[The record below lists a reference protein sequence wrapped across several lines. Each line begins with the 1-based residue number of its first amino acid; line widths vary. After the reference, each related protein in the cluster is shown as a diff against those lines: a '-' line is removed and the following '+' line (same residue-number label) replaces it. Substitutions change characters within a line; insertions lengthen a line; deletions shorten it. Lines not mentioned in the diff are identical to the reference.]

1 MKIQYQKLKYMSHL
15 KTIIVQV
22 TPFIQNASIVYCAE
36 TKKCAFVDPG
46 GDIEIILEKAKQE
59 DLIPEKIL
67 LTHGHID
74 HAGGANEL
82 AKILNLEIEGP
93 HLADKFLL
101 DDLKRQGEMFGML
114 AQNCAPNK
122 WLDEGD
128 QVTIGN
134 QILKV
139 YFCPGHTP
147 GHVIFYSHKDKLAI
161 VGDVLF
167 QGSIGR
173 TDLPGGDHQQLLDSI
188 KNKLWP
194 LGSDVEFIPGH
205 GPMSSFGKERE
216 SNAFVSDKILNIN

>member
-1 MKIQYQKLKYMSHL
+1 MSSL

-22 TPFIQNASIVYCAE
+22 TSFVQNSSIIYCAE
-36 TKKCAFVDPG
+36 TKRCAFVDPG
-46 GDIEIILEKAKQE
+46 GDIEILLEKAKQE

-82 AKILNLEIEGP
+82 SEILNLEIEGP

-101 DDLKRQGEMFGML
+101 DDLQRQGQMFGML
-114 AQNCAPNK
+114 AQNCAPKK

-134 QILKV
+134 QILEV

-216 SNAFVSDKILNIN
+216 SNAFVSDKILNIS

>member
-46 GDIEIILEKAKQE
+46 GDIEIILEKAKQK

-82 AKILNLEIEGP
+82 SEILNLEIEGP

-128 QVTIGN
+128 HVTIGN

-147 GHVIFYSHKDKLAI
+147 GHIIFYSHENKLAI

-173 TDLPGGDHQQLLDSI
+173 TDLPGGNHQQLIDSI
-188 KNKLWP
+188 KDKLWP
-194 LGSDVEFIPGH
+194 LGHDVNFIPGH
-205 GPMSSFGKERE
+205 GPMSSFGQERK
-216 SNAFVSDKILNIN
+216 SNAFVSDTILNI

>member
-46 GDIEIILEKAKQE
+46 GDIEIILEKAKQK

-82 AKILNLEIEGP
+82 SEILNLEIEGP

-101 DDLKRQGEMFGML
+101 DDLQRQGEMFGML

-128 QVTIGN
+128 HVTIGN

-147 GHVIFYSHKDKLAI
+147 GHIIFYSHENKLAI

-173 TDLPGGDHQQLLDSI
+173 TDLPGGNHQQLIDSI
-188 KNKLWP
+188 KDKLWP
-194 LGSDVEFIPGH
+194 LGHDVNFIPGH
-205 GPMSSFGKERE
+205 GPMSSFGQERK
-216 SNAFVSDKILNIN
+216 SNAFVSDTILNI

>member
-82 AKILNLEIEGP
+82 SEILNLEIEGP

-101 DDLKRQGEMFGML
+101 DDLQRQGEMFGML

-128 QVTIGN
+128 HVTIGN

-147 GHVIFYSHKDKLAI
+147 GHIIFYSHENKLAI

-173 TDLPGGDHQQLLDSI
+173 TDLPGGNHQQLIDSI
-188 KNKLWP
+188 KDKLWP
-194 LGSDVEFIPGH
+194 LGHDVNFIPGH
-205 GPMSSFGKERE
+205 GPMSSFGQERKL
-216 SNAFVSDKILNIN
+216 NAFVSDAMLNI

>member
-82 AKILNLEIEGP
+82 SEILNLEIEGP

-128 QVTIGN
+128 HVTIGN

-147 GHVIFYSHKDKLAI
+147 GHIIFYSHENKLAI

-173 TDLPGGDHQQLLDSI
+173 TDLPGGNHQQLIDSI
-188 KNKLWP
+188 KDKLWP
-194 LGSDVEFIPGH
+194 LGHDVNFIPGH
-205 GPMSSFGKERE
+205 GPMSSFGQERK
-216 SNAFVSDKILNIN
+216 SNAFVSDTMLNI

>member
-36 TKKCAFVDPG
+36 TKKCAFIDPG

-82 AKILNLEIEGP
+82 SEILNLEIEGP

-101 DDLKRQGEMFGML
+101 DDLQRQGEMFGML

-128 QVTIGN
+128 HVTIGN

-147 GHVIFYSHKDKLAI
+147 GHIIFYSHENKLAI

-173 TDLPGGDHQQLLDSI
+173 TDLPGGNHQQLIDSI
-188 KNKLWP
+188 KDKLWP
-194 LGSDVEFIPGH
+194 LGHDVNFIPGH
-205 GPMSSFGKERE
+205 GPMSSFGQERK
-216 SNAFVSDKILNIN
+216 SNAFVSDTILNI

>member
-82 AKILNLEIEGP
+82 SEILNLEIEGP
-93 HLADKFLL
+93 HVADKFLL

-128 QVTIGN
+128 HVTIGN

-147 GHVIFYSHKDKLAI
+147 GHIIFYSHENKLAI

-173 TDLPGGDHQQLLDSI
+173 TDLPGGNHQQLIDSI
-188 KNKLWP
+188 KDKLWP
-194 LGSDVEFIPGH
+194 LGHDVNFIPGH
-205 GPMSSFGKERE
+205 GPMSSFGQERK
-216 SNAFVSDKILNIN
+216 SNAFVSDTILNI

>member
-1 MKIQYQKLKYMSHL
+1 MSSL

-22 TPFIQNASIVYCAE
+22 TPFVQNASIVYCAE

-46 GDIEIILEKAKQE
+46 GDIEILLEKAKQE

-82 AKILNLEIEGP
+82 SEILNLEIEGP

-101 DDLKRQGEMFGML
+101 DDLQRQGQMFGML
-114 AQNCAPNK
+114 AQNCAPKK

-128 QVTIGN
+128 HVTIGN
-134 QILKV
+134 QILEV

-147 GHVIFYSHKDKLAI
+147 GHVIFYSRKDKLAI

>member
-82 AKILNLEIEGP
+82 SEILNLEIEGP

-128 QVTIGN
+128 HVTIGN

-147 GHVIFYSHKDKLAI
+147 GHIIFYSHENKLAI

-173 TDLPGGDHQQLLDSI
+173 TDLPGGNHQQLIDSI
-188 KNKLWP
+188 KDKLWP
-194 LGSDVEFIPGH
+194 LGHDVNFIPGH
-205 GPMSSFGKERE
+205 GPMSSFGQERK
-216 SNAFVSDKILNIN
+216 SNAFVSDTILNI

>member
-82 AKILNLEIEGP
+82 SEILNLEIEGP

-128 QVTIGN
+128 HVTIGN

-147 GHVIFYSHKDKLAI
+147 GHIIFYSQENKLAI

-173 TDLPGGDHQQLLDSI
+173 TDLPGGNHQQLIDSI
-188 KNKLWP
+188 KDKLWP
-194 LGSDVEFIPGH
+194 LGHDVNFIPGH
-205 GPMSSFGKERE
+205 GPMSSFGQERKL
-216 SNAFVSDKILNIN
+216 NAFVSDAMLNI

>member
-82 AKILNLEIEGP
+82 SEILNLEIEGP

-128 QVTIGN
+128 HVTIGN

-147 GHVIFYSHKDKLAI
+147 GHIIFFSHENKLAI

-173 TDLPGGDHQQLLDSI
+173 TDLPGGNHQQLIDSI
-188 KNKLWP
+188 KDKLWP
-194 LGSDVEFIPGH
+194 LGHDVNFIPGH
-205 GPMSSFGKERE
+205 GPMSSFGQERK
-216 SNAFVSDKILNIN
+216 SNAFVSDTILNI

>member
-82 AKILNLEIEGP
+82 SEILNLEIEGP

-101 DDLKRQGEMFGML
+101 DDLKRQGEMFGMF

-128 QVTIGN
+128 HVTIGN

-147 GHVIFYSHKDKLAI
+147 GHIIFYSHENKLAI

-173 TDLPGGDHQQLLDSI
+173 TDLPGGNHQQLIDSI
-188 KNKLWP
+188 KDKLWP
-194 LGSDVEFIPGH
+194 LGHDVNFIPGH
-205 GPMSSFGKERE
+205 GPMSSFGQERK
-216 SNAFVSDKILNIN
+216 SNAFVSDTILNI

>member
-82 AKILNLEIEGP
+82 SEILNLEIEGP

-101 DDLKRQGEMFGML
+101 DDLQRQGEMFGMM
-114 AQNCAPNK
+114 AQNCSPSK

-128 QVTIGN
+128 HVTIGN

-147 GHVIFYSHKDKLAI
+147 GHIIFYSHENKLAI

-173 TDLPGGDHQQLLDSI
+173 TDLPGGNHKQLIHSI
-188 KNKLWP
+188 KDKLWP
-194 LGSDVEFIPGH
+194 LGHDVNFIPGH
-205 GPMSSFGKERE
+205 GPMSSFGQERKL
-216 SNAFVSDKILNIN
+216 NAFVSDAMLNI